1 MVNGT
6 VIIGPLTHVN
16 SSTSKADSN
25 LNFIPNYK
33 RTRDHYFS
41 LSVKDQNFFVNI
53 AILFYNILYKNSDVS
68 TFSNNSDSLHIS
80 HSDLKRRC
88 IYFNAKDES
97 IYHNLY
103 IGGNYLVL

>member
-41 LSVKDQNFFVNI
+41 LSVKDQNFFCK
-53 AILFYNILYKNSDVS
+53 YSD
-68 TFSNNSDSLHIS
+68 I
-80 HSDLKRRC
+80 
-88 IYFNAKDES
+88 
-97 IYHNLY
+97 
-103 IGGNYLVL
+103 VL

>member
-33 RTRDHYFS
+33 RTRDHYFHCQSKIKIS
-41 LSVKDQNFFVNI
+41 L
-53 AILFYNILYKNSDVS
+53 
-68 TFSNNSDSLHIS
+68 
-80 HSDLKRRC
+80 
-88 IYFNAKDES
+88 
-97 IYHNLY
+97 
-103 IGGNYLVL
+103 

>member
-53 AILFYNILYKNSDVS
+53 AILFYNILYKKNSDVIMVMDQGRIVERG
-68 TFSNNSDSLHIS
+68 NHDKLIS
-80 HSDLKRRC
+80 EKG
-88 IYFNAKDES
+88 IY
-97 IYHNLY
+97 YQLY
-103 IGGNYLVL
+103 TGGLELD